1 MPDQPRLATLLQSRA
16 GALLRTQYAAVAGVP
31 AGPPD
36 IGSTERRSVS
46 RPSIVPMPSAST
58 AQFDENVASPWALT
72 GGAAGAATNGALPSD
87 AAAIGSEEQELGA
100 GEGGERR
107 FEPPRD

>member
-1 MPDQPRLATLLQSRA
+1 
-16 GALLRTQYAAVAGVP
+16 
-31 AGPPD
+31 
-36 IGSTERRSVS
+36 
-46 RPSIVPMPSAST
+46 MPSAST

-107 FEPPRD
+107 FNSRATLSDDVVHHVRGLN